1 MIRTQIQL
9 TAAQHRTLKRLAA
22 ERGVSMAALLRSLV
36 DRGLETEA
44 SDLAARWERA
54 SRLVGAFRSKEGDLS
69 TAHDRYLAEDLAK

>member
-9 TAAQHRTLKRLAA
+9 TAAQHRALRRLAA
-22 ERGVSMAALLRSLV
+22 DRGISMAALLRRLV

-44 SDLAARWERA
+44 SDLTSRWERA
-54 SRLVGAFRSKEGDLS
+54 SKLVGAFRSKERDLS